1 MAIVHP
7 AFCVVVGA
15 SMEPFAVCALTIT
28 NVGVADTKHFKN
40 RVYSRRTVDVFSG
53 SINAA
58 RQ

>member
-7 AFCVVVGA
+7 AFCVVVGIP
-15 SMEPFAVCALTIT
+15 MEPFGVHALMIS
-28 NVGVADTKHFKN
+28 NVVVADTKHFKN
-40 RVYSRRTVDVFSG
+40 RVYSCRTVDVFSG